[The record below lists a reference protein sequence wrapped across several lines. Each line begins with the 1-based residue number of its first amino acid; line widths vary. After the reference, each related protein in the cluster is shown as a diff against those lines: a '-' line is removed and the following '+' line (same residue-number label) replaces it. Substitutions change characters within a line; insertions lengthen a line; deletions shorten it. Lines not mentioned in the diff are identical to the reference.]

1 MNRLTRKS
9 QNSEM
14 VWFIDHNNDL
24 NLEPCEMTAGDSGKA
39 IRKLAVYEEAE
50 ECGKLLV
57 IPCKV
62 GDTLYDIYE
71 AINNKGFEDGVI
83 KELKVPEIHVHL
95 DKRNKPWLII
105 SGYMFAFEDFGKTV
119 FLSREEAERTLRNI

>member
-14 VWFIDHNNDL
+14 VWFIDRNNF
-24 NLEPCEMTAGDSGKA
+24 NLEPCEMTSGDSGMA
-39 IRKLAVYEEAE
+39 IRKLAYYEEAE

-62 GDTLYDIYE
+62 GDTIYDIYE
-71 AINNKGFEDGVI
+71 SVNNKGFEDGAI
-83 KELKVPEIHVHL
+83 NELKVTEIHINL
-95 DKRNKPWLII
+95 DKRNRPWLII

-119 FLSREEAERTLRNI
+119 FFSREEAEEALKNQ